1 MSEIVE
7 QTPVETT
14 PVEQPTEQT
23 QESTP
28 TEQPVTTQPEA
39 TTTEVPTE
47 QAQPLESVKETLPEP
62 FQLPVATEQAKDPL
76 ESLTLETVVDRFG
89 SDKQALLKA
98 LGFDDFALGAL
109 DYYEKTGS
117 LAEYAEV
124 KSVDYTK
131 VPDTDIM
138 TRKLREQYAGHNLSE
153 EELNLLVE
161 DELQSRF
168 KLDDLTYSE
177 RDVQLGKIRLKAE
190 AAEYRKTL
198 IERQQQFKAPER
210 VVEEAKPQVPQP
222 TYEQLVE
229 QNRNMVMSDKT
240 VQNFLQAK
248 KVALGTGEPLNYE
261 VPQAQEAMALFYD
274 NNRYIHAVAQ
284 KNEKGEVLLQNGQPV
299 WDYGK
304 VQKLVTYLSN
314 MEAFENALINHGKTL
329 GKKAVVDEAEN
340 VVTNQS
346 FGATKEPTD
355 WATGLVGKILQQGG

>member
-14 PVEQPTEQT
+14 PVAETTAP
-23 QESTP
+23 QETTTS
-28 TEQPVTTQPEA
+28 EQPVTTQPEA
-39 TTTEVPTE
+39 TQVETTQQVEQQPTVTE
-47 QAQPLESVKETLPEP
+47 ELPKP
-62 FQLPVATEQAKDPL
+62 FELPVATEQTKDPL

-138 TRKLREQYAGHNLSE
+138 TRKLREQYAGHNLSD

-177 RDVQLGKIRLKAE
+177 RDVQLGKIKLKAE

-210 VVEEAKPQVPQP
+210 VVEEAKPQVPAP

-229 QNRNMVMSDKT
+229 QNRSMVLSDKT

-261 VPQAQEAMALFYD
+261 VPNAQEAMALFYD
-274 NNRYIHAVAQ
+274 NNRYIHSVAQ
-284 KNEKGEVLLQNGQPV
+284 KNEKGEVLMQNGQPV

-355 WATGLVGKILQQGG
+355 WATGLVGAVLQRGG